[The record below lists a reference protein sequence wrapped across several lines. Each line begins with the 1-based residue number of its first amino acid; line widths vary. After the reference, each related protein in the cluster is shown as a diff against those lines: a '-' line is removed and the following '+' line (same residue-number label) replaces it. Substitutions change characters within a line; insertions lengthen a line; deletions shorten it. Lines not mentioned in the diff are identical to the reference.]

1 MTNQRKKPP
10 YTHAGGGGE
19 DKPLKDFEQN
29 TFIIYINL
37 LILDKR
43 KLKDEVYRVDANYL
57 F

>member
-10 YTHAGGGGE
+10 YTHAGGGE

-37 LILDKR
+37 LILDKK